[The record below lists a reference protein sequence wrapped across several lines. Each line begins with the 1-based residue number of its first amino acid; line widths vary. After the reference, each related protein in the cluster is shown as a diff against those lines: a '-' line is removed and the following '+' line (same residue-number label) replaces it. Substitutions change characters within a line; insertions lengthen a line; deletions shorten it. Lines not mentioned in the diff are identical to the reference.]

1 MHKVHVHDEFTLKS
15 LKLIKVTEGK
25 VMLLMTD
32 NHEKCIWGA
41 YRAFP
46 FRTANV
52 FDKSEEDQNDNV
64 LTLRTLPS
72 LLAFSKGENPT
83 LLSKQDRISVR
94 VNFYSCGGCG

>member
-15 LKLIKVTEGK
+15 LKLMKVTEGK

-46 FRTANV
+46 GGAYLAKP
-52 FDKSEEDQNDNV
+52 DSAKSETAVQE
-64 LTLRTLPS
+64 
-72 LLAFSKGENPT
+72 LAKPYFAKPGN
-83 LLSKQDRISVR
+83 
-94 VNFYSCGGCG
+94 